1 MKIESKD
8 IFVLCL
14 SIIVILI
21 ICQFL
26 PNWVPVHFNSKGEVD
41 FKVYKY
47 FLVFAAVIP
56 YSLYYKYFRKKGE

>member
-47 FLVFAAVIP
+47 FSCFCCCNPLFSI
-56 YSLYYKYFRKKGE
+56 L